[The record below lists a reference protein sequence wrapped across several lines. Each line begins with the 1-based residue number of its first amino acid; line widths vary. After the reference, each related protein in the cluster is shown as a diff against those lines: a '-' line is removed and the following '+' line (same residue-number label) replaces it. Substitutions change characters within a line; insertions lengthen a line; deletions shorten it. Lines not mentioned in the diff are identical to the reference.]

1 MHRRQSPSIKGSSMA
16 VEPAT
21 TDHSAE
27 IANHARDYS
36 GFIKLFKYGAII
48 SFVTAMIILVIIS
61 N

>member
-1 MHRRQSPSIKGSSMA
+1 MA

-27 IANHARDYS
+27 IVNHARDYS
-36 GFIKLFKYGAII
+36 SFMRMLKYGALF
-48 SFVTAMIILVIIS
+48 SFITAMIVLVIIS